1 MSNKSSSEPAA
12 SPSGPGTPPNF
23 VFKLWL
29 PFSCGYFMSYV
40 LRNIN
45 AVLAPE
51 LTQDFSLSAAEL
63 GLLTSAFSFAFSL
76 VQLPCGVLID
86 RYGARR
92 VNAALIMLSALGC
105 GVFAVSTSLTELV
118 LGRALIGVGMA
129 MCLMAAVQTFSQW
142 FPIQRLPFATGMLL
156 AVGGVGGILAGA
168 PVGWVLQ
175 FVSWRTVFLV
185 CGLMLVAASL
195 FVQFAVPERPRAG
208 PRQSLG
214 TLVRGFGAIIAN
226 KTFWR
231 INLMAAVTTS
241 AYQGMQ
247 SLWIGPWMRDV
258 AGYDRAATVGMI
270 SALALATTIG
280 FAGLGTLVNQ
290 FMKRGWQP
298 LLLYKIH
305 AGLFITLFTS
315 IVVFRG
321 GAAWL
326 WLLLFTLGT
335 GGVMMFTIYAQ
346 TFPVEWS
353 GRVNTT
359 ANVFSFGGTFAA
371 QWGIGVILDRYPV
384 VDGRYSPEAYQ
395 TAMLVLLGL
404 MLAAFAWL
412 LPMRRPEG
420 FVTVGRE

>member
-12 SPSGPGTPPNF
+12 GPPGPGAPPNL
-23 VFKLWL
+23 VFTLWL

-51 LTQDFSLSAAEL
+51 LTQDFSLSASEL

-76 VQLPCGVLID
+76 AQLPGGVLID

-92 VNAALIMLSALGC
+92 VNAALVMLSAAGC
-105 GVFAVSTSLTELV
+105 VVFAAGSSLTELV

-129 MCLMAAVQTFSQW
+129 MCLMAALQTFSQW
-142 FPIQRLPFATGMLL
+142 FPIQRLPLATGMLL

-168 PVGWVLQ
+168 PVGWALQ

-185 CGLMLVAASL
+185 CGLMLAAASIFIHVAA
-195 FVQFAVPERPRAG
+195 PERRHAG
-208 PRQSLG
+208 PRQSFG
-214 TLVRGFGAIIAN
+214 TLIRGFAVIVAN

-231 INLMAAVTTS
+231 INLVAAVTAS

-247 SLWIGPWMRDV
+247 SLWIGPWLRDV

-280 FAGLGTLVNQ
+280 FAVLGTLVNYL
-290 FMKRGWQP
+290 MKRGWQP

-305 AGLFITLFTS
+305 AAVFITLFAG

-321 GAAWL
+321 GAAWV
-326 WLLLFTLGT
+326 WLVLFTVGT

-395 TAMLVLLGL
+395 AAMLVLLGL
-404 MLAAFAWL
+404 MLAAYAWL

-420 FVTVGRE
+420 FLGAGKQ